1 MRDDEVPVRRSF
13 SLSSLSP
20 GRNGRDL
27 TENDGNRESVLIPT
41 GYDPA
46 SYPSVRSLG
55 GRGIHTIVA
64 SQYDDVPAAASRFC
78 DETAVLP
85 APDDDLLAYRD
96 ALLGLAARP
105 DVKTIV
111 PIRPEDTY
119 VFSKYE
125 DEFEEYVSLVTPPM
139 DVLRRAHD
147 RILLA
152 EAAER
157 AGVPIPETRL
167 MEEVDDWSE
176 ELIIKSRYNLLA
188 DEYVDCEPNRSE
200 IVKTVKHL
208 RPGETPDFAA
218 IRGEMKH
225 DPIVQAF
232 VPIEDEYMFAGLY
245 DHGEP
250 LATFQHKQ
258 IRGNS
263 YTGGGGVYR
272 ESCYIE
278 ELERVAR
285 DLLAELNWHGLA
297 CIEYMQD
304 AETGEFKI
312 TEINPRMWQSLPATV
327 RMGADF
333 PWWYWLQANGRAD
346 EIEPGYELGVG
357 SHLLYGELG
366 YFLSILNEESPLV
379 EKPKLRHA
387 AWEILASCYEQ
398 PNFDYL
404 RLDDPGP
411 FVRGVLHLL
420 K

>member
-1 MRDDEVPVRRSF
+1 MGKRAEKRR
-13 SLSSLSP
+13 
-20 GRNGRDL
+20 
-27 TENDGNRESVLIPT
+27 SVLIPT

-55 GRGIHTIVA
+55 GRGINTIVA
-64 SQYDDVPAAASRFC
+64 SEFDDVPAASSRFC

-85 APDDDLLAYRD
+85 SPDDDLIAYKD
-96 ALLGLAARP
+96 ALVGLAARP
-105 DVKTIV
+105 DVETIV

-119 VFSKYE
+119 VLSKYE
-125 DEFEEYVSLVTPPM
+125 EEFEQYVSLVTPPM
-139 DVLRRAHD
+139 DVLRRVHD

-152 EAAER
+152 EAAEA

-167 MEEVDDWSE
+167 MSEVDDWDE
-176 ELIIKSRYNLLA
+176 ELIVKSRYNLLV
-188 DEYVDCEPNRSE
+188 DEYVDGLAPGESE
-200 IVKTVKHL
+200 IVKTVEHL
-208 RPGETPDFAA
+208 RPGETPDVDA
-218 IRGEMKH
+218 IRAEMGH
-225 DPIVQAF
+225 EPIVQEF

-285 DLLAELNWHGLA
+285 DLLSELEWHGLA
-297 CIEYMQD
+297 CIEYMED

-312 TEINPRMWQSLPATV
+312 TEINPRMWQSLPSTV
-327 RMGADF
+327 RAGADF
-333 PWWYWLQANGRAD
+333 PWWYWLQATGRK
-346 EIEPGYELGVG
+346 ERIEPGYDLGVG
-357 SHLLYGELG
+357 SHLIYGELS
-366 YFLSILNEESPLV
+366 YFLSILNDDSPLV
-379 EKPKLRHA
+379 ERPSLA
-387 AWEILASCYEQ
+387 GTAWEILSSCYEQ

-411 FVRGVLHLL
+411 FVQGVAHMIRANL
-420 K
+420 